1 MFEKAL
7 NINVCILTVKSKKTP
22 GGKDAIL
29 EDATGSISNSDC
41 MCLIALISLAFSCS
55 NVHPASL
62 PAYLK
67 SNFVY
72 LITSID
78 TLRHNL
84 KLSEI
89 LGITSLI
96 KDFI

>member
-1 MFEKAL
+1 MFVFWLWNLKRLQEE
-7 NINVCILTVKSKKTP
+7 
-22 GGKDAIL
+22 KDAIL
-29 EDATGSISNSDC
+29 EDAMGSISNSDC
-41 MCLIALISLAFSCS
+41 MCLIALIYLAFSCS

-62 PAYLK
+62 PDYLK
-67 SNFVY
+67 SNFIH